1 MNISNACGSILI
13 SFPGMHRA
21 HEQEQTEN
29 FEGANMSRIQL
40 INYESATPK
49 VKRLLDGIKNK
60 LGLTPNMVSTMAQSP
75 AVLEAYVNFSGV
87 LASGVL
93 DSGLR
98 EQIALVSAEVNACG
112 YCASAHTAIGKS
124 IGLTDAEIL
133 SARNAHSTDSK
144 TEAILKFV
152 RDVILKRGEVSDSD
166 LEAVRT
172 AGVTDGEIAEIV
184 AHVALNIFT
193 NYFNLIAQT
202 EIDFP
207 KVDLGAGAS
216 AILVA

>member
-1 MNISNACGSILI
+1 
-13 SFPGMHRA
+13 
-21 HEQEQTEN
+21 
-29 FEGANMSRIQL
+29 MSRIQL

-60 LGLTPNMVSTMAQSP
+60 LGVTPNMVRTMAQSP
-75 AVLEAYVNFSGV
+75 AVLEAYVNFSGA

-93 DSGLR
+93 DGGLR
-98 EQIALVSAEVNACG
+98 EQIALVSAEVNACN
-112 YCASAHTAIGKS
+112 YCASAHTAIGKG
-124 IGLTDAEIL
+124 IGLTDDQIL
-133 SARNAHSTDSK
+133 SARNASSTDSK

-166 LEAVRT
+166 LQAVRA
-172 AGVTDGEIAEIV
+172 AGVTDGEIAEVV

-207 KVDLGAGAS
+207 KVDLGARAS
-216 AILVA
+216 ANLVA